1 MTIKNT
7 IADRDL
13 EALRA
18 ALAGQVFVAGQ
29 AGYDQARQ
37 AWNLAVDQRPSVVVE
52 AGSAAGVAQAVR
64 YARAHGMR
72 IAPQGSGHGAA
83 PLEPLDGAMLLRT
96 KRMRQV
102 RIDPATRTA
111 RAEAGAVWQDVTVP
125 AAEHGLAGLAGSSP
139 GVGVAG
145 YTLGGGLGWLAR
157 RYGLAA
163 NSITAAELVTPGGDL
178 VRADADHEPDLF
190 WAVRGGGGV
199 GVVTALEM
207 RLYPVRELYAGDLF
221 FPIQRAAEVLHAW
234 RGWTATV
241 PDEVTSIGHLLRL
254 PPLPEVPEPLR
265 GRAFAILE
273 AACLGDAGTGAELIG
288 PLRRLGPE
296 VDTVAMIPAAAL
308 GQLNMDPSQPAP
320 AAGDG
325 AFLADFPAA
334 AIDALAAVAGPE
346 AGTPP
351 ASVEIRHLG
360 GALARPAP
368 GGGAQPSIDASYLLY
383 AAGPCA
389 RPAWPAR
396 PARTCKRSRTPSHPG
411 TPATTTTTSK
421 TPRPR
426 PPRCSRPPPTAAC
439 KRSKPPTTPTRRSS
453 PPTPPGRP
461 GPNLTRQGVDCHE
474 PRNDE
479 PKRKREDNGPGRV
492 GQPDEY
498 APRGPEPARVPVSTV
513 PARDGGQQA
522 PVRSRGCAT
531 GTVLSERG
539 SGHSGRHRAA
549 SHPDR

>member
-52 AGSAAGVAQAVR
+52 AESAAGVAQAVR
-64 YARAHGMR
+64 YARARAMR
-72 IAPQGSGHGAA
+72 IAPQGTGHGAA

-96 KRMRQV
+96 TRMRRV
-102 RIDPATRTA
+102 GIDPATRTA
-111 RAEAGAVWQDVTVP
+111 RAEAGAVWQDVIVP

-145 YTLGGGLGWLAR
+145 YTLGGGLGFLAR

-163 NSITAAELVTPGGDL
+163 NSVTAAELVTLGGDL
-178 VRADADHEPDLF
+178 VRANAGHEPDLL

-221 FPIQRAAEVLHAW
+221 FPIQRAAEVLYAW
-234 RGWTATV
+234 REWTATV
-241 PDEVTSIGHLLRL
+241 PDEVTSIGHLLRV

-273 AACLGDAGTGAELIG
+273 AAYLGGAGTGAELIQ

-308 GQLNMDPSQPAP
+308 GQLNMDPSQPVP

-325 AFLADFPAA
+325 AFLADLPAA
-334 AIDALAAVAGPE
+334 AIDALVAVAGPD

-351 ASVEIRHLG
+351 GSVEIRHLG
-360 GALARPAP
+360 GALARPVP

-383 AAGPCA
+383 AAGPV
-389 RPAWPAR
+389 
-396 PARTCKRSRTPSHPG
+396 RTPGLAGPVRAHVQAVKDALAPWHASYG
-411 TPATTTTTSK
+411 YYNFEDTPATAAAVLPPASYRRLQEIKAAYDPDQAIISAHPVWPT
-421 TPRPR
+421 RPR
-426 PPRCSRPPPTAAC
+426 T
-439 KRSKPPTTPTRRSS
+439 
-453 PPTPPGRP
+453 
-461 GPNLTRQGVDCHE
+461 
-474 PRNDE
+474 
-479 PKRKREDNGPGRV
+479 
-492 GQPDEY
+492 
-498 APRGPEPARVPVSTV
+498 
-513 PARDGGQQA
+513 
-522 PVRSRGCAT
+522 
-531 GTVLSERG
+531 
-539 SGHSGRHRAA
+539 
-549 SHPDR
+549 